1 MKNMEK
7 VQHFKMVEAGSIPKK
22 LGKGCFGG
30 KEKKKNRK
38 QYFAQEAANIW
49 N

>member
-1 MKNMEK
+1 MEK
-7 VQHFKMVEAGSIPKK
+7 VQHFKIVEAVHIPKK
-22 LGKGCFGG
+22 LGKGCFGR
-30 KEKKKNRK
+30 KKKKKKNRK

>member
-30 KEKKKNRK
+30 KKKKHRK